1 MTHVFT
7 SQKGNHR
14 GSEILERFL
23 NAEVVWIPVFSGRE
37 RHFEKRRIGRDC
49 WPCRLKFNM
58 ADVSKHV
65 IVLDR
70 NIFRVYQLISHDI
83 FILMFCGSLVQCKIS
98 VGCSCCTRVSRN
110 RFFFSNFFQT
120 KVEWCETVWRKITQ
134 VGRFVN
140 TFGNSE
146 GFNGKMEI
154 PRGRGG

>member
-23 NAEVVWIPVFSGRE
+23 NAEVVSIPVFSGRE

-65 IVLDR
+65 IILDR
-70 NIFRVYQLISHDI
+70 NIFRVYQLISHNI

-110 RFFFSNFFQT
+110 GFFSQFFPNKRHKKTQN
-120 KVEWCETVWRKITQ
+120 KQIFKQYFWRRRIAI
-134 VGRFVN
+134 
-140 TFGNSE
+140 
-146 GFNGKMEI
+146 I
-154 PRGRGG
+154 PCIYRDDTRIYESKG